1 MKKTMTVTKTRNRTK
16 AVSTPQMISFAS
28 IFVLGSGCTAI
39 QDNPYLSQFLPTI
52 AFEGLQVNEVTFE
65 EVDTEFLFAIDN
77 PNPVG
82 IDIEDFS
89 YSLAFADVSWMDG
102 DNPDGLLL
110 GASGASEVAFPT
122 NIVFADLFDMVQAA
136 RGSDHLP
143 FGLSGDFGLRLDSS
157 TLVTENSSDSEAS
170 EDSQVVHLPYDAEGD
185 FPALRKPKFSFN
197 KLRVKSLSWSEIK
210 LDLVMDVD
218 NEHASNLIFQRFA
231 YDLSLGG
238 NSTLSGVVDDLEEV
252 IHGGDAA
259 VDAPNQKVRLPI
271 AIDSLS
277 VIGNLWDLLRN
288 GQRLNAQFSA
298 TTDVDT
304 PFGLMELAVDETGD
318 LDVEMQ

>member
-1 MKKTMTVTKTRNRTK
+1 MLSAVAFFTMGT
-16 AVSTPQMISFAS
+16 
-28 IFVLGSGCTAI
+28 GCAELK
-39 QDNPYLSQFLPTI
+39 DNPYLSQFLPTI
-52 AFEGLQVNEVTFE
+52 AFDGLQVNHVSFE

-110 GASGASEVAFPT
+110 GASGASEVSFPT
-122 NIVFADLFDMVQAA
+122 NIVFADLFDMVQAS

-143 FGLSGDFGLRLDSS
+143 FALSGDFGLKLDSS
-157 TLVTENSSDSEAS
+157 TLVTENSSTE
-170 EDSQVVHLPYDAEGD
+170 EDNDAEVIHLPYDADGD

-197 KLRVKSLSWSEIK
+197 KLKVKDLSWNEIT

-218 NEHASNLIFQRFA
+218 NEHASNLIFNRFA

-238 NSTLSGVVDDLEEV
+238 ASTLSGVVDDLEEV
-252 IHGGDAA
+252 IHGGDSA
-259 VDAPNQKVRLPI
+259 VSNPNQKVRLPI
-271 AIDSLS
+271 TIDSLS
-277 VIGNLWDLLRN
+277 VIGSLWDLLRN
-288 GQRLNAQFSA
+288 GQRLNAQFAA

>member
-1 MKKTMTVTKTRNRTK
+1 MMMKSFK
-16 AVSTPQMISFAS
+16 SISLISLA
-28 IFVLGSGCTAI
+28 IMGTGCEAI
-39 QDNPYLSQFLPTI
+39 KDNPYLSQFLPTV
-52 AFEGLQVNEVTFE
+52 AFDGLQVNHVTFE

-110 GASGASEVAFPT
+110 GATGVSEVSLPT

-136 RGSDHLP
+136 RGSDNLP

-157 TLVTENSSDSEAS
+157 TLVTENTADTNSN
-170 EDSQVVHLPYDAEGD
+170 EDAEVVYLPYDAEGD
-185 FPALRKPKFSFN
+185 FPALRKPKFSLN
-197 KLRVKSLSWSEIK
+197 KLRVKNLSLSEIT

-238 NSTLSGVVDDLEEV
+238 TSTLSGIVDDLEEV
-252 IHGGDAA
+252 VHGGDAA
-259 VDAPNQKVRLPI
+259 VDSPNQKVRLPI
-271 AIDSLS
+271 TIDSLS
-277 VIGNLWDLLRN
+277 VIGSLWDLLRN
-288 GQRLNAQFSA
+288 GQRLNAQFAA

-318 LDVEMQ
+318 LDVQVQ

>member
-1 MKKTMTVTKTRNRTK
+1 MLRSVKMLSAVTLFTMGT
-16 AVSTPQMISFAS
+16 
-28 IFVLGSGCTAI
+28 GCAELK
-39 QDNPYLSQFLPTI
+39 DNPYLSQFLPTI
-52 AFEGLQVNEVTFE
+52 AFDGLQVNHVSFE

-110 GASGASEVAFPT
+110 GASGASEVSFPT
-122 NIVFADLFDMVQAA
+122 NIVFADLFDMVQAS

-143 FGLSGDFGLRLDSS
+143 FALSGDFGLKLDSS
-157 TLVTENSSDSEAS
+157 TLVTENSSAEENDDAE
-170 EDSQVVHLPYDAEGD
+170 VIHLPYDADGD

-197 KLRVKSLSWSEIK
+197 KLKVKDLSWNEIT

-218 NEHASNLIFQRFA
+218 NEHASNLIFNRFS

-238 NSTLSGVVDDLEEV
+238 ASTLSGVVDDLEEV
-252 IHGGDAA
+252 IHGGDSD
-259 VDAPNQKVRLPI
+259 VSAPNQKVRLPI
-271 AIDSLS
+271 TIDSLS
-277 VIGNLWDLLRN
+277 VIGSLWDLLRN
-288 GQRLNAQFSA
+288 GQRLNAQFAA

>member
-1 MKKTMTVTKTRNRTK
+1 MKNLHKTILLMPL
-16 AVSTPQMISFAS
+16 AVFGT
-28 IFVLGSGCTAI
+28 GCEAI
-39 QDNPYLSQFLPTI
+39 QDNPYLSQFLPTV
-52 AFEGLQVNEVTFE
+52 AFDGLQVNHVTFE

-110 GASGASEVAFPT
+110 GASGASEVSLPT

-136 RGSDHLP
+136 RGSDNLP

-157 TLVTENSSDSEAS
+157 TLVTEDSTTEANEDSE
-170 EDSQVVHLPYDAEGD
+170 VVYLPYDADGD
-185 FPALRKPKFSFN
+185 FPALRKPKFSLN
-197 KLRVKSLSWSEIK
+197 KLRVKELSWNEIT

-218 NEHASNLIFQRFA
+218 NEHASNLIFNRFA

-238 NSTLSGVVDDLEEV
+238 ASTLSGVVDDLEEV
-252 IHGGDAA
+252 IHGGDAE
-259 VDAPNQKVRLPI
+259 VETPNQKVRLPI
-271 AIDSLS
+271 TIDSLS
-277 VIGNLWDLLRN
+277 VIGSLWDLLRN
-288 GQRLNAQFSA
+288 GERLNAQFAA

-318 LDVEMQ
+318 VDVQVQ